1 MKDLNEI
8 SRLVVEAKRLADSR
22 HWPMLAHI
30 LATAEDEIAQVAAH
44 LKAGTSPAE
53 APPPNA
59 PKITPPSE
67 MLT

>member
-30 LATAEDEIAQVAAH
+30 LATAEEEIVQVASH
-44 LKAGTSPAE
+44 LKAGTAPPEPPGNAPAE
-53 APPPNA
+53 APPSAKPA
-59 PKITPPSE
+59 
-67 MLT
+67 